1 MLLTALSFAIMMLV
15 AMGLP
20 GVYSL
25 DGASSSITVSP
36 FWLISTYFVVTIGEL
51 HLSPMGLSYV
61 SKTAPPRMKGLFMGL
76 WFGATAVGNYLS
88 GFIGRFYQNW
98 ELWQFF
104 GLLVVASIIAAIFVR
119 IFLSKLKR
127 ATD

>member
-1 MLLTALSFAIMMLV
+1 MMLTAAAFMIMMV
-15 AMGLP
+15 ASLGLP

-25 DGASSSITVSP
+25 GEATSSITVSP

-51 HLSPMGLSYV
+51 HLSPMGLSFV
-61 SKTAPPRMKGLFMGL
+61 SKTAPPKMKGLMMGF

-98 ELWQFF
+98 EVWQFF
-104 GLLVVASIIAAIFVR
+104 ALLVITSLIAALLVR
-119 IFLSKLKR
+119 IFLNKLKR
-127 ATD
+127 ATA